1 MKPILFPKTA
11 TTFET
16 QGVGVLADATSCKV
30 TEERNGTYELKMQY
44 PITGQHYAD
53 IGDDCILYAIPSP
66 YRGPQ
71 PFRIYRTSKPINGIV
86 TINARHIRYDLAFI
100 PLNPFTASNAPA
112 AMAGLQSNAAIPSN
126 FTFWTDKTTAANFA
140 VSVPS
145 ATSSILGG
153 QTGSILD
160 VYGGEYEFD
169 DFTVK
174 LYDQRGEDNGVTIR
188 YGKNLTDLEQER
200 NIYNVTTGIY
210 PYWMSTDGATL
221 VTCNPK
227 IVYTSGTYERQKII
241 PVDFSQDFQ
250 DAPTPEQ
257 LLERA
262 QAYVQ
267 NNNIGVPSV
276 SLTVSFVQLEQTE
289 QYKNL
294 VLLEKC
300 DLCDTVTVEYEK
312 LGVSAKAKIVKIVT
326 DVLLERYES
335 VEIGEVRTNIA
346 DTIANQQQQIQQRP
360 TSSVVQQIASAIT
373 AAILGAKGGAVRLLD
388 TNGDGVPDTLYIAD
402 NADPNQAVK
411 VWRFNYEGWG
421 ASENGYNGP
430 FKLGASLDDGFMAD
444 FITAGTLNCALL
456 KVINLV
462 AQGVELTGNFKTTN
476 GNYFAS
482 LWAGVFAMGIVSALN
497 PNTENNYVQ
506 VTTSS
511 SDPDNGSGRIMVYK
525 FVNGQGTLVTDI
537 VGENI
542 TTGGVTA
549 SGNINA
555 NGSIYAGD
563 SINSSGNVNV
573 SGNISADGGATVDG
587 NVYVGGVLQL
597 KNGQIRI
604 QDGQNTLTF
613 NLVRMTNGGTDYW
626 VIASPA

>member
-1 MKPILFPKTA
+1 MKPILFP
-11 TTFET
+11 
-16 QGVGVLADATSCKV
+16 ADATSFSTQGLGVLSDATSCQV
-30 TEERNGTYELKMQY
+30 TEERNGTYELEMQY

-86 TINARHIRYDLAFI
+86 TINARHIRYDLAFV
-100 PLNPFTASNAPA
+100 PLNPFTASNAPG
-112 AMAGLQSNAAIPSN
+112 AMAGLQSNAAISNN
-126 FTFWTDKTTAANFA
+126 FTFWTNKTTVADFA

-153 QTGSILD
+153 QTGSVLD

-169 DFTVK
+169 AFAVK
-174 LYDQRGEDNGVTIR
+174 LYDQRGQDNGVSIR

-210 PYWMSTDGATL
+210 PYWASSDGDTL
-221 VTCNPK
+221 VTCDPK
-227 IVYTSGTYERQKII
+227 IVYASGTYDRQKII

-250 DAPTPEQ
+250 DAPTPQQ

-267 NNNIGVPSV
+267 SNDIGVPEV

-289 QYKNL
+289 QYKDM

-346 DTIANQQQQIQQRP
+346 DTIANQQLQIQQRP
-360 TSSVVQQIASAIT
+360 TSGAVQQIANSIA
-373 AAILGAKGGAVRLLD
+373 AAIIGAKGGAVRLLD
-388 TNGDGVPDTLYIAD
+388 TNGDGEPDTLYIAD
-402 NADPNQAVK
+402 NPDPSQAVK

-421 ASENGYNGP
+421 ASQNGYDGP
-430 FKLGASLDDGFMAD
+430 FEMGAALGVGLYAD
-444 FITAGTLNCALL
+444 FITAGTLNAALVN
-456 KVINLV
+456 VINLT
-462 AQGVELTGNFKTTN
+462 ANSITAGILKSKNEQTYINLDTGVGQIN
-476 GNYFAS
+476 
-482 LWAGVFAMGIVSALN
+482 GVF
-497 PNTENNYVQ
+497 Q
-506 VTTSS
+506 TS
-511 SDPDNGSGRIMVYK
+511 GE
-525 FVNGQGTLVTDI
+525 DI
-537 VGENI
+537 
-542 TTGGVTA
+542 
-549 SGNINA
+549 SGNT
-555 NGSIYAGD
+555 Y
-563 SINSSGNVNV
+563 NVKL
-573 SGNISADGGATVDG
+573 SGGAI
-587 NVYVGGVLQL
+587 QFL
-597 KNGQIRI
+597 KNGNQVGTLYVDSSGAITAQLNGVWI
-604 QDGQNTLTF
+604 IDNNGNPFEAISANANNKLEIGNLGSLYIDGIGREVEWKTVPLSG
-613 NLVRMTNGGTDYW
+613 GGT
-626 VIASPA
+626 ASALCLV

>member
-16 QGVGVLADATSCKV
+16 QGLGVLADATSCKV
-30 TEERNGTYELKMQY
+30 TEERNGTYELEMQY
-44 PITGQHYAD
+44 PITGHHYAD

-71 PFRIYRTSKPINGIV
+71 PFRIYRTSKPINGLV
-86 TINARHIRYDLAFI
+86 TINARHIRYDLAFV
-100 PLNPFTASNAPA
+100 PLNPFTAANAPA

-126 FTFWTDKTTAANFA
+126 FTFWTNKATVAHFS

-145 ATSSILGG
+145 ATSNILGG

-169 DFTVK
+169 AFAVK
-174 LYDQRGEDNGVTIR
+174 LYDQRGQDNGVSIR

-200 NIYNVTTGIY
+200 NIYNVTSGIY
-210 PYWMSTDGATL
+210 PYWASADGTTL
-221 VTCNPK
+221 VTCDPK
-227 IVYTSGTYERQKII
+227 IVYAAGTYERQKII
-241 PVDFSQDFQ
+241 PVDFYQDFQ

-267 NNNIGVPSV
+267 NNSIGVPEV

-335 VEIGEVRTNIA
+335 VEIGQVRTNIA
-346 DTIANQQQQIQQRP
+346 DTIANQQQEIQKRP
-360 TSSVVQQIASAIT
+360 TSGAVQQIANSI
-373 AAILGAKGGAVRLLD
+373 AASIMGAKGGSVRLLD
-388 TNGDGVPDTLYIAD
+388 TNGDGEPDTLYIAD
-402 NADPNQAVK
+402 NRDPAKAVK

-421 ASENGYNGP
+421 ASKNGYDGP
-430 FKLGASLDDGFMAD
+430 FEMGAALGVGLYAD
-444 FITAGTLNCALL
+444 FITAGTLNAALV
-456 KVINLV
+456 KVINLIADHV
-462 AQGVELTGNFKTTN
+462 VSTSGSYSFNVWAAVQQILDSDNLRLRSYVTGAGVQRSIGILQVFSGSVSADGAMSSGAKVTQVQPNYIECGSDGA
-476 GNYFAS
+476 GNYSGAVN
-482 LWAGVFAMGIVSALN
+482 AG
-497 PNTENNYVQ
+497 
-506 VTTSS
+506 
-511 SDPDNGSGRIMVYK
+511 K
-525 FVNGQGTLVTDI
+525 
-537 VGENI
+537 
-542 TTGGVTA
+542 VTA
-549 SGNINA
+549 SSFNLATGGNTYFPALSLDGNRLVISNLGKLYIG
-555 NGSIYAGD
+555 GSGGTVGWKSVRLVD
-563 SINSSGNVNV
+563 GSVVNV
-573 SGNISADGGATVDG
+573 
-587 NVYVGGVLQL
+587 LC
-597 KNGQIRI
+597 
-604 QDGQNTLTF
+604 LT
-613 NLVRMTNGGTDYW
+613 
-626 VIASPA
+626 

>member
-16 QGVGVLADATSCKV
+16 QGLGVLADATSCKV
-30 TEERNGTYELKMQY
+30 TEERNGTYELEMQY
-44 PITGQHYAD
+44 PITGHHYAD

-71 PFRIYRTSKPINGIV
+71 PFRIYRTSKPINGLV
-86 TINARHIRYDLAFI
+86 TINARHIRYDLAFV
-100 PLNPFTASNAPA
+100 PLNPFTAANAPA

-126 FTFWTDKTTAANFA
+126 FTFWTNKATVAHFS

-145 ATSSILGG
+145 ATSNILGG

-169 DFTVK
+169 AFAVK
-174 LYDQRGEDNGVTIR
+174 LYDQRGQDNGVSIR

-200 NIYNVTTGIY
+200 NIYNVTSGIY
-210 PYWMSTDGATL
+210 PYWASADGTTL
-221 VTCNPK
+221 VTCDPE
-227 IVYTSGTYERQKII
+227 IVYAAGTYERQKII
-241 PVDFSQDFQ
+241 PVDFYQDFQ

-267 NNNIGVPSV
+267 NNSIGVPEV

-335 VEIGEVRTNIA
+335 VEIGQVRTNIA
-346 DTIANQQQQIQQRP
+346 DTIANQQQEIQKRP
-360 TSSVVQQIASAIT
+360 TSGAVQQIANSI
-373 AAILGAKGGAVRLLD
+373 AASIMGAKGGSVRLLD
-388 TNGDGVPDTLYIAD
+388 TNGDGEPDTLYIAD
-402 NADPNQAVK
+402 NRDPAKAVK

-421 ASENGYNGP
+421 ASKNGYDGP
-430 FKLGASLDDGFMAD
+430 FEMGAALGVGLYAD
-444 FITAGTLNCALL
+444 FITAGTLNAALV
-456 KVINLV
+456 KVINLIADHV
-462 AQGVELTGNFKTTN
+462 VSTSGSYSFNVWAAVQQILDSDNLRLRSYVTGGGVQRSIGVLQVFSGSVSADGDMSSGAKVTQVQPNYIECGSDGA
-476 GNYFAS
+476 GNYSGAVN
-482 LWAGVFAMGIVSALN
+482 AG
-497 PNTENNYVQ
+497 
-506 VTTSS
+506 
-511 SDPDNGSGRIMVYK
+511 K
-525 FVNGQGTLVTDI
+525 
-537 VGENI
+537 
-542 TTGGVTA
+542 VTA
-549 SGNINA
+549 SSFNLATGGNTYFPALFLDGNRLVISNLGKLYIG
-555 NGSIYAGD
+555 GSGGTVGWKPVRLVD
-563 SINSSGNVNV
+563 GSVVNV
-573 SGNISADGGATVDG
+573 
-587 NVYVGGVLQL
+587 LC
-597 KNGQIRI
+597 
-604 QDGQNTLTF
+604 LT
-613 NLVRMTNGGTDYW
+613 
-626 VIASPA
+626 

>member
-16 QGVGVLADATSCKV
+16 QGLGVLADATSCKV
-30 TEERNGTYELKMQY
+30 TEERNGTYELEMQY
-44 PITGQHYAD
+44 PITGHHYAD

-71 PFRIYRTSKPINGIV
+71 PFRIYRTSKPINGLV
-86 TINARHIRYDLAFI
+86 TINARHIRYDLAFV
-100 PLNPFTASNAPA
+100 PLNPFTAANAPA

-126 FTFWTDKTTAANFA
+126 FTFWTNKATVAHFS

-145 ATSSILGG
+145 ATSNILGG

-169 DFTVK
+169 AFAVK
-174 LYDQRGEDNGVTIR
+174 LYDQRGQDNGVSIR

-200 NIYNVTTGIY
+200 NIYNVTSGIY
-210 PYWMSTDGATL
+210 PYWASADGTTL
-221 VTCNPK
+221 VTCDPK
-227 IVYTSGTYERQKII
+227 IVYAAGTYERQKII
-241 PVDFSQDFQ
+241 PVDFYQDFQ

-267 NNNIGVPSV
+267 NNSIGVPEV

-335 VEIGEVRTNIA
+335 VEIGQVRTNIA
-346 DTIANQQQQIQQRP
+346 DTIANQQQEIQKRP
-360 TSSVVQQIASAIT
+360 TSGAVQQIANSI
-373 AAILGAKGGAVRLLD
+373 AASIMGAKGGSVRLLD
-388 TNGDGVPDTLYIAD
+388 TNGDGEPDTLYIAD
-402 NADPNQAVK
+402 NRDPAKAVK

-421 ASENGYNGP
+421 ASKNGYDGP
-430 FKLGASLDDGFMAD
+430 FEMGAALGVGLYAD
-444 FITAGTLNCALL
+444 FITAGTLNAALV
-456 KVINLV
+456 KVINLIADHV
-462 AQGVELTGNFKTTN
+462 VSTSGSYSFNVWAAVQQILDSDNLRLRSYVTGGGVQRSIGILQVFSGSVSADGAMSSGAKVTQVQPNYIECGSDGA
-476 GNYFAS
+476 GNYSGAVN
-482 LWAGVFAMGIVSALN
+482 AG
-497 PNTENNYVQ
+497 
-506 VTTSS
+506 
-511 SDPDNGSGRIMVYK
+511 K
-525 FVNGQGTLVTDI
+525 
-537 VGENI
+537 
-542 TTGGVTA
+542 VTA
-549 SGNINA
+549 SSFNLATGGNTYFPALSLDGNRLVISNLGKLYIG
-555 NGSIYAGD
+555 GSGGTVGWKSVRLVD
-563 SINSSGNVNV
+563 GSVVNV
-573 SGNISADGGATVDG
+573 
-587 NVYVGGVLQL
+587 LC
-597 KNGQIRI
+597 
-604 QDGQNTLTF
+604 LT
-613 NLVRMTNGGTDYW
+613 
-626 VIASPA
+626 

>member
-16 QGVGVLADATSCKV
+16 QGLGVLADATSCKV
-30 TEERNGTYELKMQY
+30 TEERNGLYELEMQY
-44 PITGQHYAD
+44 PITGHHYAD

-71 PFRIYRTSKPINGIV
+71 PFRIYRTSKPINGLV
-86 TINARHIRYDLAFI
+86 TINARHIRYDLAFV
-100 PLNPFTASNAPA
+100 PLNPFTAANAPA

-126 FTFWTDKTTAANFA
+126 FTFWTNKATVAHFS

-145 ATSSILGG
+145 ATSNILGG

-169 DFTVK
+169 AFAVK
-174 LYDQRGEDNGVTIR
+174 LYDQRGQDNGVSIR

-200 NIYNVTTGIY
+200 NIYNVTSGIY
-210 PYWMSTDGATL
+210 PYWASADGTTL
-221 VTCNPK
+221 VTCDPK
-227 IVYTSGTYERQKII
+227 IVYAAGTYERQKII
-241 PVDFSQDFQ
+241 PVDFYQDFQ

-267 NNNIGVPSV
+267 NNSIGVPEV

-335 VEIGEVRTNIA
+335 VEIGQVRTNIA
-346 DTIANQQQQIQQRP
+346 DTIANQQQEIQKRP
-360 TSSVVQQIASAIT
+360 TSGAVQQIANSI
-373 AAILGAKGGAVRLLD
+373 AASIMGAKGGSVRLLD
-388 TNGDGVPDTLYIAD
+388 TNGDGEPDTLYIAD
-402 NADPNQAVK
+402 NRDPAKAVK

-421 ASENGYNGP
+421 ASKNGYDGP
-430 FKLGASLDDGFMAD
+430 FEMGAALGDGLYAD
-444 FITAGTLNCALL
+444 FITAGTLNAALV
-456 KVINLV
+456 KVINLIADHV
-462 AQGVELTGNFKTTN
+462 VSTSGSYSFNVWAAVQQILDSDNLRLRSYVTGVGVQRSIGILQVFSGSVSADGAMSSGAKVTQVQPNYIECGSDGA
-476 GNYFAS
+476 GNYSGAVN
-482 LWAGVFAMGIVSALN
+482 AG
-497 PNTENNYVQ
+497 
-506 VTTSS
+506 
-511 SDPDNGSGRIMVYK
+511 K
-525 FVNGQGTLVTDI
+525 
-537 VGENI
+537 
-542 TTGGVTA
+542 VTA
-549 SGNINA
+549 SSFNLATGGNTYFPALSLDGNRLVISNLGKLYIG
-555 NGSIYAGD
+555 GSGGTVGWKSVRLVD
-563 SINSSGNVNV
+563 GSVVNV
-573 SGNISADGGATVDG
+573 
-587 NVYVGGVLQL
+587 LC
-597 KNGQIRI
+597 
-604 QDGQNTLTF
+604 LT
-613 NLVRMTNGGTDYW
+613 
-626 VIASPA
+626 

>member
-16 QGVGVLADATSCKV
+16 QGLGVLADATSCKV
-30 TEERNGTYELKMQY
+30 TEERNGTYELEMQY
-44 PITGQHYAD
+44 PITGHHYAD

-71 PFRIYRTSKPINGIV
+71 PFRIYRTSKPINGLV
-86 TINARHIRYDLAFI
+86 TINARHIRYDLAFV
-100 PLNPFTASNAPA
+100 PLNPFTAANAPA

-126 FTFWTDKTTAANFA
+126 FTFWTNKATVAHFS

-145 ATSSILGG
+145 ATSNILGG

-169 DFTVK
+169 AFAVK
-174 LYDQRGEDNGVTIR
+174 LYDQRGQDNGVSIR

-200 NIYNVTTGIY
+200 NIYNVTSGIY
-210 PYWMSTDGATL
+210 PYWASADGTTL
-221 VTCNPK
+221 VTCDPK
-227 IVYTSGTYERQKII
+227 IVYAAGTYERQKII
-241 PVDFSQDFQ
+241 PVDFYQDFQ

-267 NNNIGVPSV
+267 NNSIGVPEV

-335 VEIGEVRTNIA
+335 VEIGQVRTNIA
-346 DTIANQQQQIQQRP
+346 DTIANQQQEIQKRP
-360 TSSVVQQIASAIT
+360 TSGAVQQIANSI
-373 AAILGAKGGAVRLLD
+373 AASIMGAKGGSVRLLD
-388 TNGDGVPDTLYIAD
+388 TNGDGEPDTLYIAD
-402 NADPNQAVK
+402 NRDPAKAVK

-421 ASENGYNGP
+421 ASKNGYDGP
-430 FKLGASLDDGFMAD
+430 FEMGAALGVGLYAD
-444 FITAGTLNCALL
+444 FITAGTLNAALV
-456 KVINLV
+456 KVINLIADHV
-462 AQGVELTGNFKTTN
+462 VSTSGSYSFNVWAAVQQILDSDNLRLRSYVTGGGVQRSIGVLQVFSGSVSADGAMSSGAKVTQVQPNYIECGSDGA
-476 GNYFAS
+476 GNYSGAVN
-482 LWAGVFAMGIVSALN
+482 AG
-497 PNTENNYVQ
+497 
-506 VTTSS
+506 
-511 SDPDNGSGRIMVYK
+511 K
-525 FVNGQGTLVTDI
+525 
-537 VGENI
+537 
-542 TTGGVTA
+542 VTA
-549 SGNINA
+549 SSFNLATGGNTYFPALFLDGNRLVIGNLGKLYIG
-555 NGSIYAGD
+555 GSGGTVGWKPVRLVD
-563 SINSSGNVNV
+563 GSVVNV
-573 SGNISADGGATVDG
+573 
-587 NVYVGGVLQL
+587 LC
-597 KNGQIRI
+597 
-604 QDGQNTLTF
+604 LT
-613 NLVRMTNGGTDYW
+613 
-626 VIASPA
+626 

>member
-16 QGVGVLADATSCKV
+16 QGLGVLADAASCKV
-30 TEERNGTYELKMQY
+30 TEERNGLYELEMQY

-86 TINARHIRYDLAFI
+86 TINARHIRYDLAFV
-100 PLNPFTASNAPA
+100 PLNPFTAANAPT
-112 AMAGLQSNAAIPSN
+112 AMAGLQSNAAVSSN
-126 FTFWTDKTTAANFA
+126 FTFWTNKTTSADFA

-145 ATSSILGG
+145 ATSNILGG

-169 DFTVK
+169 AFSVK
-174 LYDQRGEDNGVTIR
+174 LYDQRGQDNGVSIR
-188 YGKNLTDLEQER
+188 YGKNLTDLKQER

-210 PYWMSTDGATL
+210 PYWASSDGDTL
-221 VTCNPK
+221 VTCDPK
-227 IVYTSGTYERQKII
+227 IVYASGTYDRQKII

-250 DAPTPEQ
+250 DAPTPQQ

-267 NNNIGVPSV
+267 SNDIGVPEV

-289 QYKNL
+289 QYKDM

-360 TSSVVQQIASAIT
+360 TSGAVQQIANSIA
-373 AAILGAKGGAVRLLD
+373 AAIIGAKGGAVRLLD
-388 TNGDGVPDTLYIAD
+388 TNGDGEPDTLYIAD
-402 NADPNQAVK
+402 NPDPSQAVK

-421 ASENGYNGP
+421 ASQNGYDGP
-430 FKLGASLDDGFMAD
+430 FEMSAALGVGLYAD
-444 FITAGTLNCALL
+444 FITAGTLNAALVD
-456 KVINLV
+456 VINLT
-462 AQGVELTGNFKTTN
+462 ANNITSGTLNAKN
-476 GNYFAS
+476 GNLSINLDTGEVKTIGGNASITFLGDGLYFYNGAYITLYS
-482 LWAGVFAMGIVSALN
+482 PDGSAGKVL
-497 PNTENNYVQ
+497 YV
-506 VTTSS
+506 
-511 SDPDNGSGRIMVYK
+511 DDNGLFRLPDAIY
-525 FVNGQGTLVTDI
+525 NGYHMTWR
-537 VGENI
+537 
-542 TTGGVTA
+542 
-549 SGNINA
+549 
-555 NGSIYAGD
+555 
-563 SINSSGNVNV
+563 SIN
-573 SGNISADGGATVDG
+573 
-587 NVYVGGVLQL
+587 GVPVLSH
-597 KNGQIRI
+597 
-604 QDGQNTLTF
+604 D
-613 NLVRMTNGGTDYW
+613 
-626 VIASPA
+626 

>member
-16 QGVGVLADATSCKV
+16 QGLGVLADATSCKV
-30 TEERNGTYELKMQY
+30 TEERNGTYELEMQY
-44 PITGQHYAD
+44 PITGHHYAD

-71 PFRIYRTSKPINGIV
+71 PFRIYRTSKPINGLV
-86 TINARHIRYDLAFI
+86 TINARHIRYDLAFV
-100 PLNPFTASNAPA
+100 PLNPFTAANAPA

-126 FTFWTDKTTAANFA
+126 FTFWTNKATVAHFS

-145 ATSSILGG
+145 ATSNILGG

-169 DFTVK
+169 AFAVK
-174 LYDQRGEDNGVTIR
+174 LYDQRGQDNGVSIR

-200 NIYNVTTGIY
+200 NIYNVTSGIY
-210 PYWMSTDGATL
+210 PYWASADGTTL
-221 VTCNPK
+221 VTCDPK
-227 IVYTSGTYERQKII
+227 IVYAAGTYERQKII
-241 PVDFSQDFQ
+241 PVDFYQDFQ

-267 NNNIGVPSV
+267 NNSIGVPEV

-335 VEIGEVRTNIA
+335 VEIGQVRTNIA
-346 DTIANQQQQIQQRP
+346 DTIANQQQEIQKRP
-360 TSSVVQQIASAIT
+360 TSGAVQQIANSI
-373 AAILGAKGGAVRLLD
+373 AASIMGAKGGSVRLLD
-388 TNGDGVPDTLYIAD
+388 TNGDGEPDTLYIAD
-402 NADPNQAVK
+402 NRDPAKAVK

-421 ASENGYNGP
+421 ASKNGYDGP
-430 FKLGASLDDGFMAD
+430 FEMGAALGDGLYAD
-444 FITAGTLNCALL
+444 FITAGTLNAALV
-456 KVINLV
+456 KVINLIADHV
-462 AQGVELTGNFKTTN
+462 VSTSGSYSFNVWAAVQQILDSDNLRLRSYVTGGGVQRSIGILQVFSGSVSADGAMSSGAKVTQVQPNYIECGSDGA
-476 GNYFAS
+476 GNYSGAVN
-482 LWAGVFAMGIVSALN
+482 AG
-497 PNTENNYVQ
+497 
-506 VTTSS
+506 
-511 SDPDNGSGRIMVYK
+511 K
-525 FVNGQGTLVTDI
+525 
-537 VGENI
+537 
-542 TTGGVTA
+542 VTA
-549 SGNINA
+549 SSFNLATGGNTYFPALSLDGNRLVISNLGKLYIG
-555 NGSIYAGD
+555 GSGGTVGWKSVRLVD
-563 SINSSGNVNV
+563 GSVVNV
-573 SGNISADGGATVDG
+573 
-587 NVYVGGVLQL
+587 LC
-597 KNGQIRI
+597 
-604 QDGQNTLTF
+604 LT
-613 NLVRMTNGGTDYW
+613 
-626 VIASPA
+626 

>member
-1 MKPILFPKTA
+1 MNPILFPKTA

-16 QGVGVLADATSCKV
+16 QGLGVLADATSCKV
-30 TEERNGTYELKMQY
+30 TEERNGTYELEMEY

-71 PFRIYRTSKPINGIV
+71 PFRIYRTSKPIDGIV
-86 TINARHIRYDLAFI
+86 TINARHIRYDLAFV
-100 PLNPFTASNAPA
+100 PLNPFTAANAPA
-112 AMAGLQSNAAIPSN
+112 AMAGLQSNAAISSN
-126 FTFWTDKTTAANFA
+126 FTFWTNKTTVADFS

-145 ATSSILGG
+145 ATSTILGG

-169 DFTVK
+169 AFSVK
-174 LYDQRGEDNGVTIR
+174 LYDQRGQDNGVSIR

-210 PYWMSTDGATL
+210 PYWASADGTTL
-221 VTCNPK
+221 VTCDPK
-227 IVYTSGTYERQKII
+227 IVYASGTYERQKII

-294 VLLEKC
+294 ALLEKC

-360 TSSVVQQIASAIT
+360 TSGAVQKIANSIA
-373 AAILGAKGGAVRLLD
+373 AAIMGAKGGSVRLLD
-388 TNGDGVPDTLYIAD
+388 TNGDGEPDTLYIAD
-402 NADPNQAVK
+402 NPDPAQAVK

-421 ASENGYNGP
+421 ASQNGYDGP
-430 FKLGASLDDGFMAD
+430 FQMGAALGVGLYAD
-444 FITAGTLNCALL
+444 FITAGTLNAALVD
-456 KVINLV
+456 VINLIADHV
-462 AQGVELTGNFKTTN
+462 VSTSGDYTLDIWAAVQQILDGNNLRLRTYVTGTN
-476 GNYFAS
+476 QSIGI
-482 LWAGVFAMGIVSALN
+482 LQVF
-497 PNTENNYVQ
+497 
-506 VTTSS
+506 
-511 SDPDNGSGRIMVYK
+511 
-525 FVNGQGTLVTDI
+525 
-537 VGENI
+537 
-542 TTGGVTA
+542 
-549 SGNINA
+549 
-555 NGSIYAGD
+555 
-563 SINSSGNVNV
+563 SGNVNANGTMG
-573 SGNISADGGATVDG
+573 SGSRVTQVQPSFIECGADSGGNCSGTIKSGTIEAQTAKAQVILVATADGRGSQITLGSNGYVNLPMVNYLGNTVRWG
-587 NVYVGGVLQL
+587 SINGVPV
-597 KNGQIRI
+597 
-604 QDGQNTLTF
+604 LTH
-613 NLVRMTNGGTDYW
+613 T
-626 VIASPA
+626 

>member
-16 QGVGVLADATSCKV
+16 QGLGVLADATSCKV
-30 TEERNGTYELKMQY
+30 TEERNGTYELEMEY

-71 PFRIYRTSKPINGIV
+71 PFRIYRTSKPIDGIV
-86 TINARHIRYDLAFI
+86 TINARHIRYDLAFV
-100 PLNPFTASNAPA
+100 PLNPFTAANAPA

-126 FTFWTDKTTAANFA
+126 FTFWTNKTTVADFA

-145 ATSSILGG
+145 ATSNILGG

-169 DFTVK
+169 AFSVK
-174 LYDQRGEDNGVTIR
+174 LYDQRGQDNGVSIR
-188 YGKNLTDLEQER
+188 YGKNMTDLEQER

-210 PYWMSTDGATL
+210 PYWASADGTTL
-221 VTCNPK
+221 VTCDPK
-227 IVYTSGTYERQKII
+227 IVYASGTYERQKII

-360 TSSVVQQIASAIT
+360 TSGAVQKIANSIA
-373 AAILGAKGGAVRLLD
+373 AAIMGAKGGSVRLLD
-388 TNGDGVPDTLYIAD
+388 TNGDGEPDTLYIAD
-402 NADPNQAVK
+402 NPDPAQAVK

-421 ASENGYNGP
+421 ASQNGYDGP
-430 FKLGASLDDGFMAD
+430 FEMGAALGVGLYAD
-444 FITAGTLNCALL
+444 FITAGTLNAALVD
-456 KVINLV
+456 VINLIADHV
-462 AQGVELTGNFKTTN
+462 VSTSGDYTLDIWAAVQQILDGNNLRLRTYVTGTN
-476 GNYFAS
+476 QSIGI
-482 LWAGVFAMGIVSALN
+482 LQVF
-497 PNTENNYVQ
+497 
-506 VTTSS
+506 
-511 SDPDNGSGRIMVYK
+511 
-525 FVNGQGTLVTDI
+525 
-537 VGENI
+537 
-542 TTGGVTA
+542 
-549 SGNINA
+549 
-555 NGSIYAGD
+555 
-563 SINSSGNVNV
+563 SGNVNANGTMG
-573 SGNISADGGATVDG
+573 SGSQVTQVQPSFISCGADSGGNCSGTIKSGTIEAQTAKAQVILVANADGTGSQITLGSNGYVNLPMVNYLGNTVRWG
-587 NVYVGGVLQL
+587 SINGVPV
-597 KNGQIRI
+597 
-604 QDGQNTLTF
+604 LTH
-613 NLVRMTNGGTDYW
+613 T
-626 VIASPA
+626 